1 MYFKD
6 INSFR
11 KKCKRLSE
19 GNVHI
24 CATELI
30 HYQGLCHKPF
40 DLEEEEKRMYFSQ
53 EKVGLQKV
61 CSVSKVLICKIGI
74 HPRHALGTEAL
85 GKLRKI
91 SEISGMS
98 SRCTVQERKV
108 LVREGWIREDFQ
120 NHRNVAYCDQ
130 HSGAPWGWLQFCKG
144 WGLQN
149 HRILVIE

>member
-40 DLEEEEKRMYFSQ
+40 DLEEEEKN
-53 EKVGLQKV
+53 
-61 CSVSKVLICKIGI
+61 
-74 HPRHALGTEAL
+74 H
-85 GKLRKI
+85 
-91 SEISGMS
+91 
-98 SRCTVQERKV
+98 
-108 LVREGWIREDFQ
+108 EDFNKKLDKKKIQ
-120 NHRNVAYCDQ
+120 NRRN
-130 HSGAPWGWLQFCKG
+130 
-144 WGLQN
+144 
-149 HRILVIE
+149 